1 MKLNNFL
8 DQKTMYY
15 DEIDY
20 DTIKISWNILKDHIA
35 LPFVIHI
42 VGTNGKGSTGR
53 FLAHYLHKKKFTTLH
68 YSSPHVLKFNERI
81 WMNGKDISDETL
93 ENTHQRLQEI
103 LPKDLSDRL
112 TYFEYT
118 TLLSLL
124 LSDSFDYL
132 ILEAGLG
139 GEFDATNVVKN
150 DLSLITTI
158 DFDHQSFLGNTI
170 KEIATTKLRSCDT
183 KMILNQQVHQE
194 VYEIASLY
202 ECEKVEEFDVSRLNF
217 LPSYLLQNLKL
228 SLTALKYLNIDID
241 LSLFDD
247 IQLFGRCQKIR
258 ENITIDVGHNPL
270 ASRAIYDEFILKN
283 EKVSLI
289 YNSFKDKDYKEVLTI
304 LKPILNEV
312 LILDVEDK
320 RIVEKE
326 SLVKICQGLNLKVN
340 TFKKIDESKN
350 YLVFG
355 SFSVVETFLKD
366 HIEK

>member
-1 MKLNNFL
+1 MKLTNFL

-20 DTIKISWNILKDHIA
+20 DRIKVSWNILKEYIT

-53 FLAHYLHKKKFTTLH
+53 FLAHYLHKKNYATLH
-68 YSSPHVLKFNERI
+68 YSSPHILKFNERI
-81 WMNGKDISDETL
+81 WINGKDVCDEVL
-93 ENTHQRLQEI
+93 ENTHQKLQNY
-103 LPKDLSDRL
+103 LPNELTDKL

-183 KMILNQQVHQE
+183 KMIINKQIHQE
-194 VYEIASLY
+194 VYEIASVYDY
-202 ECEKVEEFDVSRLNF
+202 EEAEEFDVSSLTSF
-217 LPSYLLQNLKL
+217 PSYLLQNLKL
-228 SLTALKYLNIDID
+228 SLSALKYLNIDID
-241 LSLFDD
+241 LTLFED
-247 IQLFGRCQKIR
+247 IKLFGRCQKISD
-258 ENITIDVGHNPL
+258 NITIDVGHNPL
-270 ASRAIYDEFILKN
+270 AAMVIKDEFILKN
-283 EKVSLI
+283 KKVSLI
-289 YNSFKDKDYKEVLTI
+289 YNSFKDKDYKQVLTI
-304 LKPILNEV
+304 LMPILNEV
-312 LILDVEDK
+312 LIIDVEDK
-320 RIVEKE
+320 RIVDKE
-326 SLVKICQGLNLKVN
+326 SLIKICQELNLKVN
-340 TFKKIDESKN
+340 TFQGIYESKD

-355 SFSVVETFLKD
+355 SFSVVEKFLKV